1 MSAIPNLQSATQARD
16 PDSQTG
22 NRNHGHKA
30 LRKGRCS
37 IAGQAYLLTAV
48 TLFRRPAF
56 GDFETAA
63 AVARL
68 HLSGWLW
75 RDSRVLA
82 WVLMPDHWHGLVV
95 LGEQDS
101 LATLMGRFKA
111 VAARSVDRSQ
121 RVNGWLWSRGFHDH
135 ALRSEKDLRRA
146 ARYLVANPLRA
157 GLVSD
162 IGAYPFWDA
171 TWLTEHP
178 HRRRSAHE
186 REQIVPIET

>member
-1 MSAIPNLQSATQARD
+1 MSAIPTPQPQSATQPGDSD
-16 PDSQTG
+16 PHPS

-48 TLFRRPAF
+48 TLFRRPVF
-56 GDFETAA
+56 RDFETAS

-68 HLSGWLW
+68 HLSNWLW

-82 WVLMPDHWHGLVV
+82 WILMPDHWHGLIV

-111 VAARSVDRSQ
+111 VAARSVDGSQ

-135 ALRSEKDLRRA
+135 ALRSEQDLRRA
-146 ARYLVANPLRA
+146 ARYLIANPLRA

-171 TWLTEHP
+171 TWLATHP
-178 HRRRSAHE
+178 AS
-186 REQIVPIET
+186 PDPPPPP